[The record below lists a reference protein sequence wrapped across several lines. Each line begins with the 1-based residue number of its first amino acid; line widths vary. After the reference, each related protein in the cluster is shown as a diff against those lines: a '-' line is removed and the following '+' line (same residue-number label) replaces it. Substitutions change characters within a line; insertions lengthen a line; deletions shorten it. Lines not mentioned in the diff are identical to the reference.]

1 MTDASQTPPMA
12 TPRVSAGALF
22 IDEDGRVLLV
32 EPTYKSYW
40 DVPGG
45 YVEPGESP
53 LAACVREV
61 QEELGITPP
70 IGRLLVVDWAP
81 AESEGDKILF
91 IFDGGTLTA
100 DQIAAIRLG
109 ADELRSYAFRDLTE
123 AGAALI
129 PRLARR
135 LAAALEA
142 YHVGD
147 TRYIE
152 HGSTPAA
159 PLPN

>member
-1 MTDASQTPPMA
+1 MA

-22 IDEDGRVLLV
+22 VDEHDRVLLV

-40 DVPGG
+40 DLPGG

-53 LAACVREV
+53 LAACAREV
-61 QEELGITPP
+61 REELGITPQ
-70 IGRLLVVDWAP
+70 IGPLLVVDWAP

-91 IFDGGTLTA
+91 IFAGGTLSS
-100 DQIAAIRLG
+100 DQLAAIRL
-109 ADELRSYAFRDLTE
+109 APDELRSYDFRDL
-123 AGAALI
+123 AGADAVLI

-135 LAAALEA
+135 LAVALDA
-142 YHVGD
+142 YRTGK

-152 HGSTPAA
+152 HGATPAA
-159 PLPN
+159 SLPN